1 MTEVP
6 IIFAFV
12 AGIISFLSPCVLPL
26 VPAFLSYLAGT
37 NISEAE
43 TERKEI
49 FITTI
54 FYVLGFTIVFSLLGV
69 LMNTLLE
76 RVAYDV
82 QLWLSRIGGI
92 LIVFFGLY
100 LMEFIHLPFLEREHR
115 FNVSGTFKSKYLT
128 AFVFGAAFAAGWT
141 PCVGAVLGAILG
153 LAATAPGSAFTLL
166 FSYSLGLGLPF
177 LAVGLFASQS
187 SRLINK
193 YAYLLKYVNIIF
205 GFILIGLGILAFTQ
219 QLSRVANLEL
229 LNQFLLK

>member
-1 MTEVP
+1 MTEIP

-12 AGIISFLSPCVLPL
+12 AGLISFLSPCVLPL

-128 AFVFGAAFAAGWT
+128 AFVFGAAFAVGWT

-153 LAATAPGSAFTLL
+153 LAATAPGSAFVLL
-166 FSYSLGLGLPF
+166 FSYSLGLALPF
-177 LAVGLFASQS
+177 LIVGLFATSASKFISKYARPMRYIRIVFGAVLVGIGVLVFTQNL
-187 SRLINK
+187 SRFANVSALIDLIN
-193 YAYLLKYVNIIF
+193 
-205 GFILIGLGILAFTQ
+205 
-219 QLSRVANLEL
+219 R
-229 LNQFLLK
+229 